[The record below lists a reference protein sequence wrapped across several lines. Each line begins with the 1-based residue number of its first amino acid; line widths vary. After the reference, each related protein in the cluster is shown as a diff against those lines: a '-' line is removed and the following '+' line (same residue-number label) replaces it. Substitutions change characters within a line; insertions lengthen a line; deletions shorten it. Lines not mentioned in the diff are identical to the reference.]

1 MIRKF
6 NIYLVLIITV
16 IMLFSC
22 KPEDET
28 ENGQI
33 ININENINENYE
45 NSEIYSSNDA
55 LTSSISS
62 IPDKIPEIPL
72 DNKDYLIFLINENLD
87 LDTRSEQII
96 AVKNKNEPEGMIRII
111 IIDFDEIRNMYIS
124 VFEFTTQTI
133 KDTSFEI
140 EIEDLTGDYNLEIIC
155 KGINFEGNIAMDI
168 LRKTTNPQGLGLY
181 YEPVFQISSNFN
193 IQVIKQQRSQS
204 YDSKQTIG
212 KSFPI
217 EVETEDPENPI
228 DKIVDTYYWKYEENT
243 YIKSNTVKISG
254 NEILQEQLRVLLSSS
269 STVDNYKEY
278 IHGPWYMASN
288 PGILLDFNLN
298 EGIINFFDDDII
310 ESYFIEDIYR
320 YGHTITIVANNAV
333 LNLITARI
341 KLKVNSM
348 DSFQIEIQMDNA
360 VIKDNIKWNGIYMR
374 LTKDLQESVME
385 NTGSGISLSSL
396 ELAGK
401 YTSHE
406 DNEIWFHDPPLF
418 SWIGD
423 EQDNKFNSRGGY
435 SILTNVPL
443 LNGFFLQRTMPE
455 TIDVITF
462 RFMSSSGIILK
473 DETYILEYNEKQDEN
488 SITRTI
494 LLIRANLT
502 VTGVE
507 VISNKSLS
515 LYHTEIIENDMS
527 STAENNENKASE
539 DT

>member
-28 ENGQI
+28 ENRQI

-62 IPDKIPEIPL
+62 IPDQIPEIPL

-87 LDTRSEQII
+87 LDTRSEQIV

-111 IIDFDEIRNMYIS
+111 IIDFDEIRNMYIN
-124 VFEFTTQTI
+124 VCEFTTQTI

-217 EVETEDPENPI
+217 EVETQDPENPI

-278 IHGPWYMASN
+278 IQGPWYMASN
-288 PGILLDFNLN
+288 PGILLDFSLN

-320 YGHTITIVANNAV
+320 YGHTITIVSNNAV
-333 LNLITARI
+333 LNLIAARI
-341 KLKVNSM
+341 KLKINSM

-374 LTKDLQESVME
+374 LTKDLQESFME
-385 NTGSGISLSSL
+385 NTGSGILLSSL